1 MGRKV
6 TLATCTLNQWAMDF
20 EGNLSRILQ
29 SVQEAKSKGATYRLG
44 PELEICGYGCADHFH
59 ENDTFLHSWQV
70 LAELLVAPECQNII
84 CDVGMPVMHKNVA
97 YNCRV
102 IFLNKK
108 ILLIR
113 PKMMMCND
121 YNYRETRWF
130 TAWRKERETEE
141 FYLPRMIQDIT
152 EQIKVP
158 IGDAVIATLDTCIG
172 SEICEELWNCES
184 RHVNMAL
191 DGVEIITNSSGSH
204 HELRKA
210 YVRVD
215 LIKSA
220 TMKCGGVYVFANLM
234 GCDGERVFYDGCS
247 MIAVNGEIV
256 SQGPQFTLRD
266 VTVNVATVDLE
277 DARAYRN
284 SMRSFCER
292 NAIAPSFPR
301 VHVDFCLSSDD
312 YFLPTTH
319 PIDWQY
325 HSPEEEI
332 SLGPAIWLWDYLRR
346 SGQGGFFLPLSGGI
360 DSSSTACIVASM
372 CRLVCAEVQKG
383 DAHVLSD
390 IRRLV
395 SDQGYFPTDPQ
406 ELAGRLFTTC
416 YMGSENSSED
426 TKSRAAQ
433 LAKQIGSFH
442 LSVTIDIAVAAVI
455 GVFTAALKLVPKFKA
470 HGGGLRE
477 NLALQNVQ
485 ARVRMVL
492 AYLFAQLSLWAR
504 GRPGGLLVLG
514 SANVDEGLRGY
525 MTKYDCSSAD
535 INPIG
540 GISKTDLRRFIKYCS
555 AKFNFSALE
564 GIYNAPPTAELEPLA
579 DGKLAQTD
587 EEDMGMTYEELSV
600 YGRLRKQ
607 QGCGPYSMFCKLV
620 HMWSWLTPEQVADK
634 VKHFFRSY
642 SINRH
647 KMTTLTPSYHAET
660 YSPDDNR
667 YDHRQ
672 FLYNVSWPWQF
683 TCIDT
688 QVKRLKNCV
697 PSSAGKASNQ
707 SAGKFQQGTSQ
718 NNMAAGSGGVNSNQA
733 NFTSGIVVSLSSNED
748 QGTIDAR
755 LGDQSSQLLQG
766 RSDVCPTVATTL
778 MTSFDKKLSLKS
790 AISSV
795 KSAKP
800 SELNKSDSLFDKFKL
815 AAGSWACDVCRI
827 QNKSDDNKCVACQT
841 PKPLTLFK
849 HPPVDWICNGC
860 LSNNKAS
867 AVNCEECN
875 NARPGPPCT
884 QAGVLGNTS
893 QSMAPS
899 SPVFQ
904 VGAKLTESTP
914 AVTSVGF
921 KGPVCPPVNASS
933 ATRPSTPS
941 DRKILKGVRKIRL

>member
-6 TLATCTLNQWAMDF
+6 TIATCTLNQWSMDF

-29 SVQEAKSKGATYRLG
+29 SIQEAKSLGAAYRLG

-59 ENDTFLHSWQV
+59 ESDTFLHSWQV
-70 LAELLVAPECQNII
+70 LAELLVAPECQDMI

-108 ILLIR
+108 VLLIR

-121 YNYRETRWF
+121 FNYRETRWF
-130 TAWRKERETEE
+130 TAWRKEREIED

-152 EQIKVP
+152 DQVKVP
-158 IGDAVIATLDTCIG
+158 IGDAVISTLDTCIG
-172 SEICEELWNCES
+172 TEICEELWNCQS
-184 RHVNMAL
+184 RHVNMSL
-191 DGVEIITNSSGSH
+191 DGVEIIANSSGSH

-210 YVRVD
+210 YIRVD

-220 TMKCGGVYVFANLM
+220 TLKSGGIYVFSNLM

-256 SQGPQFTLRD
+256 SQGPQFTLKD
-266 VTVNVATVDLE
+266 VTVNVSTVDLE
-277 DARAYRN
+277 DVRAYRN
-284 SMRSFCER
+284 TLRSYCER
-292 NAIAPSFPR
+292 NAGAPSFPR
-301 VHVDFCLSSDD
+301 INVNFALSSSED
-312 YFLPTTH
+312 YFLPTSQ
-319 PIDWQY
+319 PLQWKY

-360 DSSSTACIVASM
+360 DSSSTACIVSSM
-372 CRLVCAEVQKG
+372 CRLICQQVREG
-383 DAHVLSD
+383 DSHVLSD
-390 IRRLV
+390 LRRV
-395 SDQGYFPTDPQ
+395 IGDKSYFPTDSQ
-406 ELAGRLFTTC
+406 DLACKLFTTC
-416 YMGSENSSED
+416 YMGTENSSED
-426 TKSRAAQ
+426 TKSRAAELSQ
-433 LAKQIGSFH
+433 QIGSFH
-442 LSVTIDIAVAAVI
+442 LSVTIDVAVAAVL
-455 GVFTAALKLVPKFKA
+455 GVFSAALKLVPKFKA

-492 AYLFAQLSLWAR
+492 AYLFAQLTLWAR

-540 GISKTDLRRFIKYCS
+540 GISKVDLRRFIKYCRQE
-555 AKFNFSALE
+555 FQFTALE
-564 GIYNAPPTAELEPLA
+564 KIYQAPPSAELEPLL
-579 DGKLAQTD
+579 DGKIAQTD
-587 EEDMGMTYEELSV
+587 EEDMGMTYEELSM

-607 QGCGPYSMFCKLV
+607 KGCGPYSMFCKLV
-620 HMWSWLTPEQVADK
+620 HTWNHLTPQQVGDK

-688 QVKRLKNCV
+688 QIKRMNKVTLKDD
-697 PSSAGKASNQ
+697 GNQ
-707 SAGKFQQGTSQ
+707 SDVKNKNINQGTSQ
-718 NNMAAGSGGVNSNQA
+718 NNMSPDGNNCKNDNQS
-733 NFTSGIVVSLSSNED
+733 NFTSGIVVSLTNKLSED
-748 QGTIDAR
+748 LTC
-755 LGDQSSQLLQG
+755 SSQQTTGTMLLKKSESYIPRAVNNQESIYTMYNNVFNDG
-766 RSDVCPTVATTL
+766 
-778 MTSFDKKLSLKS
+778 KLSCYKRQKLMPP
-790 AISSV
+790 ALYASV
-795 KSAKP
+795 
-800 SELNKSDSLFDKFKL
+800 
-815 AAGSWACDVCRI
+815 
-827 QNKSDDNKCVACQT
+827 
-841 PKPLTLFK
+841 
-849 HPPVDWICNGC
+849 
-860 LSNNKAS
+860 
-867 AVNCEECN
+867 
-875 NARPGPPCT
+875 
-884 QAGVLGNTS
+884 
-893 QSMAPS
+893 
-899 SPVFQ
+899 
-904 VGAKLTESTP
+904 
-914 AVTSVGF
+914 
-921 KGPVCPPVNASS
+921 
-933 ATRPSTPS
+933 
-941 DRKILKGVRKIRL
+941 